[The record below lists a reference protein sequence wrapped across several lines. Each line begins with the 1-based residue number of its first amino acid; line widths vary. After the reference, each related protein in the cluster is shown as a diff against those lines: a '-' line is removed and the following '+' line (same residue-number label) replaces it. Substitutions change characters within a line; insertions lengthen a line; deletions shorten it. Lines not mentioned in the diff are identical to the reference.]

1 MGKFKE
7 DLNEL
12 QIRFLKT
19 CQHKVFQSSFLV
31 ICYIGCNAW
40 ETLFVF
46 KTKVVNLSLLP
57 VSSSLKL
64 RR

>member
-46 KTKVVNLSLLP
+46 KTKSWEFVICQLYLHLG
-57 VSSSLKL
+57 
-64 RR
+64 